1 MRVTED
7 GDYRFIWGASDG
19 DQGYDV
25 VDQEYG
31 VIATTQSSA
40 LAEWICEQL
49 DETSILPVLHP

>member
-49 DETSILPVLHP
+49 DETSTLPVLHP